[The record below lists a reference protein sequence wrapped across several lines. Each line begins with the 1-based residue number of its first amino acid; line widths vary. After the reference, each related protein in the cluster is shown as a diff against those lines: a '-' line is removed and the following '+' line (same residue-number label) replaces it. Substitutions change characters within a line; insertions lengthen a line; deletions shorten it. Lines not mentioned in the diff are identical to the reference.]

1 MVVVVGGG
9 SVVVGACVLGG
20 EVVGGGGA
28 VVGEVVGGVTACAEV
43 GVGAEE
49 AGASA
54 VSVCSSAV
62 FSRAGA
68 EEAEE
73 AVCGAA
79 DVSATGVASPESP
92 LPPQAAAKIA
102 RAAKAN
108 NVLAIIFEEKSW
120 FGC

>member
-9 SVVVGACVLGG
+9 AAVVGACVLGG

-28 VVGEVVGGVTACAEV
+28 VVGEVVVGVAACAEV

-68 EEAEE
+68 EEA
-73 AVCGAA
+73 VCGAA
-79 DVSATGVASPESP
+79 DVSATGAASPESP

-108 NVLAIIFEEKSW
+108 NVLAIIFKEKSW